1 MKLHG
6 WKRERQTK
14 QLIVQR
20 LIEKGIQETPELE
33 KEPYI
38 PHATLRQILDK
49 MIAAGEITELE
60 SIRVSKRH
68 LPVKRYQLTE
78 IGVINWLSDYNS
90 TFDQKLV
97 KKAIQEYFALVS
109 IVINRLQKL
118 FSDNELIMSL
128 SDVFKNTKID
138 ILRTTDPKK
147 IWFGVPASLL
157 MKKFLWI
164 IGYYITVKISHDNF
178 DYFVHDKALSYK

>member
-33 KEPYI
+33 RGASI
-38 PHATLRQILDK
+38 PHATLRK
-49 MIAAGEITELE
+49 MLNKMMTSGEIMELK

-78 IGVINWLSDYNS
+78 LGVINWLSDYNS

-97 KKAIQEYFALVS
+97 K
-109 IVINRLQKL
+109 
-118 FSDNELIMSL
+118 SL
-128 SDVFKNTKID
+128 FKN
-138 ILRTTDPKK
+138 IL
-147 IWFGVPASLL
+147 
-157 MKKFLWI
+157 
-164 IGYYITVKISHDNF
+164 H
-178 DYFVHDKALSYK
+178 